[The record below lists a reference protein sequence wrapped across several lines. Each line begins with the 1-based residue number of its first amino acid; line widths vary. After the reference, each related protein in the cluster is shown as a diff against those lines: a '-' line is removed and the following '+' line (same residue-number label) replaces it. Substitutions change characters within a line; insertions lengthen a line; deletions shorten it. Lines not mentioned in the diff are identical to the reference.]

1 MNKSRDFVS
10 GLLYCISTALSIP
23 ALILLIIFSVKTG
36 NALKVVS
43 STIYGASLFLLL
55 LFSTLSHWL
64 LLSDFGKRIFRK
76 LNHIFIY
83 IFIFATAMPICLIGI
98 KGAWGWSIFGVIL
111 GLAILCIVFN
121 SIWVNYPNI
130 LYSCIYFLLGA
141 LTLLPLHKLIS
152 NLNILDKQNSIL
164 YLFFGN
170 ILYTISTI
178 IYATNP
184 YKNNV
189 LLKHFFNILVLS
201 GIISHY
207 IFIFRY
213 ILAI

>member
-10 GLLYCISTALSIP
+10 GLLYCIGTALSIP
-23 ALILLIIFSVKTG
+23 ALVLIIIFSAKTG

-55 LFSTLSHWL
+55 LFSTLNIWL
-64 LLSDFGKRIFRK
+64 LLGEKGKRIFRK
-76 LNHIFIY
+76 FNHIFIY
-83 IFIFATAMPICLIGI
+83 IFIFATSMPLCLIGI

-111 GLAILCIVFN
+111 GLSILCIVFN
-121 SIWVNYPNI
+121 SIWINYPRI
-130 LYSCIYFLLGA
+130 LYSCIYFLLGS
-141 LTLLPLHKLIS
+141 LILLPIHKLIF
-152 NLNILDKQNSIL
+152 NLNIIDYPNSIF
-164 YLFFGN
+164 YLFFGG
-170 ILYTISTI
+170 ILYTLSAI
-178 IYATNP
+178 IYSTNI
-184 YKNNV
+184 YKNKV
-189 LLKHFFNILVLS
+189 LLKQIFNILVLS